1 MLRLACST
9 NSSVSTVRRQYTGN
23 VYFSGLRDGVLFD
36 EWYWFDKAL
45 HGCLLVMTMVILEVI
60 MMFADVGHSVS
71 VSDCSTVFES
81 QLVLAFG
88 LNEPGYDSPFFTAL
102 ELIGEFLTFSP
113 LAYLF

>member
-1 MLRLACST
+1 MLRLACTTST
-9 NSSVSTVRRQYTGN
+9 VSTARRQYTGN

-45 HGCLLVMTMVILEVI
+45 HGAVLVLTMVILEVI
-60 MMFADVGHSVS
+60 MMFADVGSTVP
-71 VSDCSTVFES
+71 VSDCSTVCES

-88 LNEPGYDSPFFTAL
+88 LNGVAYTSPFFTAL